1 MRTAT
6 TLALVVLSFSST
18 GLMANSNNPAM
29 QNSNNPN
36 TVTETIKINST
47 DPVEIIL
54 LDHKQITQM
63 IDKLNK
69 SLDSNVAA
77 SRTQF
82 KSLQDFL
89 VKHETMEQKAWYPQL
104 EKNDQLQNIVTQL
117 KDQEQDAE
125 KALKEINSTKDDQ
138 AWVSKVK
145 DFLKAVAQHANDEQT
160 MLLPKVS
167 QVLDKTKLNEIG
179 KDMQAFRTKNNM
191 N

>member
-18 GLMANSNNPAM
+18 GLMANTDNPAM

-36 TVTETIKINST
+36 TVTESIKINST

-54 LDHKQITQM
+54 FDHKQITQM
-63 IDKLNK
+63 IDQLNK
-69 SLDSNVAA
+69 NLDTNVKQ
-77 SRTQF
+77 SRSQF
-82 KSLQDFL
+82 KTLQDFL
-89 VKHETMEQKAWYPQL
+89 VKHESMEQKTWYPQL

-125 KALKEINSTKDDQ
+125 KALKEINSIKDDQ

-167 QVLDKTKLNEIG
+167 QVLDKAKLDEIG
-179 KDMQAFRTKNNM
+179 KEMQAFRTKNNM